1 MLKEIGGPM
10 NDLLSLFLD
19 EPGRLSRQAGEFIF
33 REGEEAREMY
43 VILEGE
49 VEVLVGNLR
58 VDVAGPG
65 SIVGEMAL
73 IEVLPRA
80 ATARALT
87 ACALLPVDGERFQTL
102 IQKTPPFALH
112 VMRVMAERLRR
123 MNRMVVDGL

>member
-1 MLKEIGGPM
+1 MS
-10 NDLLSLFLD
+10 DVLSLFRE

-33 REGEEAREMY
+33 REGEAAREMF
-43 VILEGE
+43 VILDGE

-73 IEVLPRA
+73 IEELPRA

-87 ACALLPVDGERFQTL
+87 ACALVPVNAEAFQSL
-102 IQKTPPFALH
+102 VQKTPPFALH

-123 MNRMVVDGL
+123 MNRMVVDGLE